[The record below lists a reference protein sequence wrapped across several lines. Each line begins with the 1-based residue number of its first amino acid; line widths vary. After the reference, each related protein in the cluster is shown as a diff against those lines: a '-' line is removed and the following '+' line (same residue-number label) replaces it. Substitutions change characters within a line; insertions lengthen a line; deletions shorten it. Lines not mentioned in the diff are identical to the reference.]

1 MAVDLEKA
9 SLKMG
14 TDPVPETLFIG
25 WEEFR
30 KSMNSNAIHHHKNHI
45 E

>member
-1 MAVDLEKA
+1 LGKSKLEEK
-9 SLKMG
+9 G
-14 TDPVPETLFIG
+14 TDPVPETLLIR

-30 KSMNSNAIHHHKNHI
+30 KSMNSNVIHHHKNLM